1 MSSDGERIPLDE
13 DAHLDE
19 GKSDLE
25 AEIGSAL
32 KVAFD
37 SNMVFMMSKSPYLYD
52 ARDHNG
58 PPLMFFTSLKD
69 GKDWELAHPA
79 RRLSP
84 GLCWNDRNTHRRCV
98 RDVARWSDRVIRANW
113 WLYRS

>member
-19 GKSDLE
+19 GESDLE

-37 SNMVFMMSKSPYLYD
+37 SNMVFVMSKSPYW
-52 ARDHNG
+52 G
-58 PPLMFFTSLKD
+58 
-69 GKDWELAHPA
+69 LAHPA
-79 RRLSP
+79 RRLFP

-98 RDVARWSDRVIRANW
+98 RDVAIA
-113 WLYRS
+113 